1 MIKLASWNVN
11 SLKVRLPHVLDWLK
25 EHQPDILGLQET
37 KTIDENFPLEDIQ
50 AAGYHVNFAG
60 QKTYNGVAV
69 ISKLEATDIITDLP
83 DLDDPQRRVLGCT
96 IAHESG
102 DIRFLNLY
110 IPNGSEVDSEKY
122 AYKLDWLEKL
132 TKYVAKQTKEHKN
145 FVMVGDFNI
154 APDDRDLWDPEGWK
168 DKILVSPPER
178 AVLQALLDMGLTDTF
193 RLFEQEEEM
202 YSWWDYR
209 AGGFRRNHGMRIDLL
224 LSSPA
229 MTEHCTASYIDKEP
243 RKLERPSDH
252 APVVAEF

>member
-1 MIKLASWNVN
+1 MMKLASWNVN

-83 DLDDPQRRVLGCT
+83 GLNDPQRRVLGCT

-110 IPNGSEVDSEKY
+110 IPNGSEVGSEKY

-132 TKYVAKQTKEHKN
+132 TQYVGEQVKEHKN

-178 AVLQALLDMGLTDTF
+178 AILQGLLDMGLTDTF
-193 RLFEQEEEM
+193 RLFEQEEEL

-209 AGGFRRNHGMRIDLL
+209 AAGFRRNHGMRIDLL